1 MSQPHTWLAAGPIVV
16 MSSAHKASFRECR
29 TYFST
34 ADFILLPMC
43 ETRLR
48 DHAICS
54 GNRLGAVGAKITV
67 SEMCSF
73 SRIRIFSSPACAR
86 SGCMTP
92 CACRRR
98 LILSSQMMAIKA
110 EVLTSRQE
118 ISAFPSLS
126 AVLSHGLRMIIICE
140 TVPWRR
146 MLTSVAVLTQR
157 RARDSDQ
164 LSKTDQRGRRRRL
177 PTSCKSSPG
186 QSSVRTPQC
195 HTSYSISSRLHR
207 IAYRKGALNTRL
219 DGCNFAWRWELWIK
233 DVDEVDVCAKATM
246 LATRRGNTSRAR
258 VMVAPNQAPIE
269 EREGKRQDIGRARY

>member
-1 MSQPHTWLAAGPIVV
+1 MSQPRTWLAAGPIVI
-16 MSSAHKASFRECR
+16 MSSAHKTSFRECR

-43 ETRLR
+43 ETRLG

-54 GNRLGAVGAKITV
+54 GNRLGAIGAKITV
-67 SEMCSF
+67 PEMCCRAGRSLSASCFTYLFCKAF
-73 SRIRIFSSPACAR
+73 SRIRVFSPACAR

-92 CACRRR
+92 
-98 LILSSQMMAIKA
+98 L
-110 EVLTSRQE
+110 LTSRQE
-118 ISAFPSLS
+118 ISTFPSLS
-126 AVLSHGLRMIIICE
+126 AVLSHGLRMIIVCE

-146 MLTSVAVLTQR
+146 MLTS
-157 RARDSDQ
+157 ARDSDQ
-164 LSKTDQRGRRRRL
+164 LSKTDQRGRRPPPPPLAAHLLQVEPR
-177 PTSCKSSPG
+177 SC
-186 QSSVRTPQC
+186 VRTPQC
-195 HTSYSISSRLHR
+195 HTSYSISSRLNR
-207 IAYRKGALNTRL
+207 IAYHKGALNTRL

-246 LATRRGNTSRAR
+246 PATRRGNTSRAR